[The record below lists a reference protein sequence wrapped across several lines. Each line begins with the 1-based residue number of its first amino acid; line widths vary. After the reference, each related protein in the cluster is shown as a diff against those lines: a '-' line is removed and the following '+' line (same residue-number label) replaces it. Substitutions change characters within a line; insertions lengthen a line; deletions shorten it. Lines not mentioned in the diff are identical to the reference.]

1 MEVTVDVV
9 DPATLKLE
17 PTVDEHPVVET
28 DVEDAQKSIGF
39 SVLKIDAAKKG
50 SGEEETSGLSGA
62 KFGVYAATDLKN
74 YDGSIIIKKGE
85 LIKNLTSISAEEED
99 GGRTGADKL
108 PAGYYTVDKN
118 AKYLYKIV
126 EEVPPTGYALYP
138 DEKQNTAYIPNFDY
152 NQTDKNTILTKL
164 KETNS
169 DTLSVSYDF
178 IENTHTFAF
187 TFTDVKAPTIRKDWG
202 ERDNKGYVEEKDR
215 PASLTINMYTDKEK
229 KNLYKTIKLTAEQS
243 WMYAFDSNIDLSK
256 YYYTEVIP
264 NGVSWKADTS
274 EYKEGYFK
282 NGEANCVTFYNRNT
296 NEENPLVIPSVTK
309 KWDDNDNAPKKR
321 PDKLTVKLLQNGD
334 VLDEFA
340 KVELSESNNWTFTVP
355 DDKALP
361 KYDDADE
368 AYVYTWEEDTT
379 GLPKDYELTDTKNTT
394 SSDSKYTYIHTD
406 ITNTYAKAT
415 SAQVSK
421 SWDDEN
427 NLYKHRPESV
437 TVHLLANGTQIN
449 KLTLEYTENG
459 KTKQMNITDGNVVL
473 SKENNWSVKAVNLPK
488 YNGKNKITYSWSEET
503 VPDYRLTS
511 DVTITKEEG
520 TALEYTET
528 TLVNHFDVPKG
539 SVTVSKLIPVHSLDF
554 RHGNIDFTFT
564 LNGTTIHNKE
574 YIDKKTVKFT
584 KDMSTVKDK
593 IVTVGNKEY
602 LKLSTVFEDL
612 DWGDYKITESGSESR
627 YQFDKISGLSGAVSG
642 TEKDGTP
649 YVSFTVDYDHKEF
662 TGTFE
667 NRTNPASVKI
677 IKYGNNKKDKLKG
690 VTFKIEKILADKST
704 ELTATKETDANGE
717 ITFSD
722 LDPGDYQITETK
734 TVNGHSLLKDPI
746 KVTLP
751 VALTQ
756 KEAAAKRADTTKAK
770 YDKTNGLYYFYDVT
784 YDVDNEAIPSVPMTG
799 AFDNWKTYV
808 PIILA
813 MALFIGLGLYR
824 MKRKKKPAK

>member
-1 MEVTVDVV
+1 M
-9 DPATLKLE
+9 
-17 PTVDEHPVVET
+17 
-28 DVEDAQKSIGF
+28 
-39 SVLKIDAAKKG
+39 
-50 SGEEETSGLSGA
+50 
-62 KFGVYAATDLKN
+62 
-74 YDGSIIIKKGE
+74 
-85 LIKNLTSISAEEED
+85 
-99 GGRTGADKL
+99 
-108 PAGYYTVDKN
+108 
-118 AKYLYKIV
+118 
-126 EEVPPTGYALYP
+126 
-138 DEKQNTAYIPNFDY
+138 
-152 NQTDKNTILTKL
+152 
-164 KETNS
+164 
-169 DTLSVSYDF
+169 
-178 IENTHTFAF
+178 
-187 TFTDVKAPTIRKDWG
+187 
-202 ERDNKGYVEEKDR
+202 
-215 PASLTINMYTDKEK
+215 
-229 KNLYKTIKLTAEQS
+229 
-243 WMYAFDSNIDLSK
+243 
-256 YYYTEVIP
+256 
-264 NGVSWKADTS
+264 
-274 EYKEGYFK
+274 
-282 NGEANCVTFYNRNT
+282 
-296 NEENPLVIPSVTK
+296 
-309 KWDDNDNAPKKR
+309 
-321 PDKLTVKLLQNGD
+321 
-334 VLDEFA
+334 
-340 KVELSESNNWTFTVP
+340 
-355 DDKALP
+355 
-361 KYDDADE
+361 
-368 AYVYTWEEDTT
+368 
-379 GLPKDYELTDTKNTT
+379 
-394 SSDSKYTYIHTD
+394 
-406 ITNTYAKAT
+406 
-415 SAQVSK
+415 
-421 SWDDEN
+421 
-427 NLYKHRPESV
+427 

-503 VPDYRLTS
+503 IPDYRLTS

-564 LNGTTIHNKE
+564 LKGTTIHNKE

-612 DWGDYKITESGSESR
+612 DWGDYMITESGSESR

-770 YDKTNGLYYFYDVT
+770 YDKTNELYYFYDVT

>member
-1 MEVTVDVV
+1 M
-9 DPATLKLE
+9 
-17 PTVDEHPVVET
+17 
-28 DVEDAQKSIGF
+28 S
-39 SVLKIDAAKKG
+39 
-50 SGEEETSGLSGA
+50 
-62 KFGVYAATDLKN
+62 
-74 YDGSIIIKKGE
+74 
-85 LIKNLTSISAEEED
+85 
-99 GGRTGADKL
+99 
-108 PAGYYTVDKN
+108 
-118 AKYLYKIV
+118 
-126 EEVPPTGYALYP
+126 P
-138 DEKQNTAYIPNFDY
+138 DF
-152 NQTDKNTILTKL
+152 
-164 KETNS
+164 
-169 DTLSVSYDF
+169 
-178 IENTHTFAF
+178 
-187 TFTDVKAPTIRKDWG
+187 
-202 ERDNKGYVEEKDR
+202 
-215 PASLTINMYTDKEK
+215 
-229 KNLYKTIKLTAEQS
+229 
-243 WMYAFDSNIDLSK
+243 
-256 YYYTEVIP
+256 
-264 NGVSWKADTS
+264 
-274 EYKEGYFK
+274 
-282 NGEANCVTFYNRNT
+282 
-296 NEENPLVIPSVTK
+296 VIPSVTK
-309 KWDDNDNAPKKR
+309 YWDDNDNVFQKR
-321 PDKLTVKLLQNGD
+321 PKEIKVNLLQNGT
-334 VLDEFA
+334 
-340 KVELSESNNWTFTVP
+340 KVSSIPTVKLNKSNNWTFTLP
-355 DDKALP
+355 EKDALP
-361 KYDDADE
+361 KYDDADQE
-368 AYVYTWEEDTT
+368 YVYTWEEDTSA
-379 GLPKDYELTDTKNTT
+379 LPKDYELTDTKNTT
-394 SSDSKYTYIHTD
+394 SSNGQYTYIHTD

-539 SVTVSKLIPVHSLDF
+539 SVTVSKLIPIHSLDF

-584 KDMSTVKDK
+584 KDMSIVKDK

-756 KEAAAKRADTTKAK
+756 KEAADKRADTTKAK

-799 AFDNWKTYV
+799 AFDNWKTFV

-813 MALFIGLGLYR
+813 MALFIGVGIYQ
-824 MKRKKKPAK
+824 MKKRKKPVK

>member
-1 MEVTVDVV
+1 MNTRN
-9 DPATLKLE
+9 PN
-17 PTVDEHPVVET
+17 
-28 DVEDAQKSIGF
+28 F
-39 SVLKIDAAKKG
+39 SAL
-50 SGEEETSGLSGA
+50 
-62 KFGVYAATDLKN
+62 LKN
-74 YDGSIIIKKGE
+74 MARND
-85 LIKNLTSISAEEED
+85 LQ
-99 GGRTGADKL
+99 
-108 PAGYYTVDKN
+108 
-118 AKYLYKIV
+118 
-126 EEVPPTGYALYP
+126 EVLQ
-138 DEKQNTAYIPNFDY
+138 EI
-152 NQTDKNTILTKL
+152 
-164 KETNS
+164 
-169 DTLSVSYDF
+169 
-178 IENTHTFAF
+178 FA
-187 TFTDVKAPTIRKDWG
+187 
-202 ERDNKGYVEEKDR
+202 
-215 PASLTINMYTDKEK
+215 DKEK

-264 NGVSWKADTS
+264 DGVNWKPDTS

-473 SKENNWSVKAVNLPK
+473 SKENNWSAKAVNLPK

-564 LNGTTIHNKE
+564 LKGTTIHNKE

-627 YQFDKISGLSGAVSG
+627 YLFDKISGLSGAVSG

-667 NRTNPASVKI
+667 NVTIPGSIKIVKHG
-677 IKYGNNKKDKLKG
+677 KSKKDKLKG
-690 VTFKIEKILADKST
+690 VTFKIEKLLAGNKTKLVD
-704 ELTATKETDANGE
+704 TKETDEDGQILFEALE
-717 ITFSD
+717 
-722 LDPGDYQITETK
+722 PGDYLITETK
-734 TVNGHSLLKDPI
+734 TLPGYTLLKAPFKATI
-746 KVTLP
+746 PMAMT
-751 VALTQ
+751 A
-756 KEAAAKRADTTKAK
+756 KEAAEQKADTTKAT
-770 YDKTNGLYYFYDVT
+770 YDKANALYYFYDLT
-784 YDVDNEAIPSVPMTG
+784 YDVDNEAIPNVPMTG
-799 AFDNWKTYV
+799 AFDNWKTFV

-813 MALFIGLGLYR
+813 MVLFIGVGVYQ
-824 MKRKKKPAK
+824 MKKRKKPVK